1 MKSILII
8 DDREELHT
16 LIKTGL
22 GSDFRIDSSYNGV
35 DFNQKIKKQNYD
47 IYIIDLYLEG
57 ENGLDIFQKLKDNNP
72 HRQSVYII
80 LTASEEVQD
89 EIRGHELGIHEYL
102 KKPVHIKLLRTVIEK
117 NLKSLGL
124 VSERYY
130 EDNHLKI
137 DTFERTVKFKHTG
150 QLRADFTQSEIRM
163 LGLLMN
169 KKGSA
174 VTRDELADGAIISND
189 GNLSR
194 TVDVHLSS
202 LRKKLGDH
210 YGNFIKTVRGVG
222 YRYLGPDNY

>member
-16 LIKTGL
+16 LIKAGL
-22 GSDFRIDSSYNGV
+22 GNEYKIDSSYTGA
-35 DFNQKIKKQNYD
+35 DFQQKIKSKNYD
-47 IYIIDLYLEG
+47 VYLIDLYLDG
-57 ENGLDIFQKLKDNNP
+57 ENGLDIYQKLKEVNNQ
-72 HRQSVYII
+72 RQSVYLI
-80 LTASEEVQD
+80 LTASEEIQD

-102 KKPVHIKLLRTVIEK
+102 KKPIHPKVLKAVIEK
-117 NLKSLGL
+117 NLKALGL
-124 VSERYY
+124 LSERYY
-130 EDNHLKI
+130 EDNHLKV
-137 DTFERTVKFKHTG
+137 DTFERTVKFKQTG

-174 VTRDELADGAIISND
+174 VSRDELADGAIISND

-202 LRKKLGDH
+202 LRKKLGEH

-222 YRYLGPDNY
+222 YRYLCPENY